1 MFSRRRMPLAAL
13 ATVVAALAIAVPAA
27 TASAATTSGPT
38 VDPTVCQLLDFAQ
51 GPFGLSGFPIGG
63 ASLGNVLSQA
73 GASVNCPAPA
83 PQQSLFPTF
92 PTFPTSPSLPTLP

>member
-1 MFSRRRMPLAAL
+1 MFSRRRKPLVAL
-13 ATVVAALAIAVPAA
+13 ATMITALAITVPAA

-38 VDPTVCQLLDFAQ
+38 VNPQVCQLLSLAE
-51 GPFGLSGFPIGG
+51 GPFGPAQFPIGG
-63 ASLGNVLSQA
+63 ASLGNVLNQA

-92 PTFPTSPSLPTLP
+92 SFPTFP